1 MQFVCVMLTNE
12 KVKANLITKAGST
25 LGVAQSI
32 FMVAYH
38 LPNKDMLLR
47 PHQWS
52 NLILTFLVEMAE
64 KVLQKLEEQLNC
76 SICLDTY
83 SDPKLLQ
90 CFHVYCRQCLV
101 PLVDRNQQG
110 QLGLT
115 CPTCRQVTPVPDR
128 GVAGLQSAFHIN
140 RFLEIKESFQKPDNP
155 AVISEGAGPADAKPD
170 KVRYCLVHEGKALEL
185 YCETC
190 GELICYKCVIKDGK
204 HHDHD
209 YEELD
214 QAFER
219 YTQEITSSLEPMEK
233 QVAATKITLAQ
244 LDARCGAISDQRT
257 ATVNTVHITFG
268 RIREIL
274 SVKETTLIGQ
284 IDRMTQGKLKDLAV
298 QRDEIET
305 TLAQQS
311 SCLHFMM
318 ESLKTGNE
326 GDVLMMKPNTVRKMK
341 ELTIPLQPEV
351 KTEADIV
358 FSASADMTAICQ
370 NYGQVFSLSSPDP
383 SKCHVTGKGTEV
395 AIVGEKSTALL
406 QAISFEGA
414 LFKKSI
420 KSLDCEVLSTITG
433 AIAKCGVERKGE
445 NRYEISYRPTIKG
458 RHQLQIKVDG
468 QSIRGSPFGV
478 AVKSTVEKLG
488 TRIQTI
494 HGVDKPWG
502 VAVNQKG
509 EVVVSEWGTDRVSVF
524 GPCGEKLR
532 SFGSGGSGQGRFVNV
547 REVAVDGEGNI
558 LVVDSG
564 NHCIQK
570 FTPEGQFLASVGTRG
585 HGQLQFESPIG
596 IVVNVGNGK
605 SYVTD
610 GNRIQV
616 LNSDLTFSSTFG
628 KYGDGKGH
636 FKYPTGIA
644 CDNTGEVY
652 VADTNNHHIQVFT
665 AEGKFVRMFGR
676 YGHGRGEL
684 FSPYGIAIN
693 SSNMVYISEGNNCRV
708 SVFTTKGQFVTS
720 FGRRGIGPG
729 EFVCPRGL
737 AVDDCGVLYVCDR
750 DNNRCDV
757 F

>member
-1 MQFVCVMLTNE
+1 
-12 KVKANLITKAGST
+12 
-25 LGVAQSI
+25 
-32 FMVAYH
+32 
-38 LPNKDMLLR
+38 MLLR
-47 PHQWS
+47 PHQLS
-52 NLILTFLVEMAE
+52 NLILTFLFEMAE

-83 SDPKLLQ
+83 TDPKLLQ

-101 PLVDRNQQG
+101 SLVDRNQHG

-140 RFLEIKESFQKPDNP
+140 RFLQIKEFFQKPDNP
-155 AVISEGAGPADAKPD
+155 VISESAGPADAKPD

-204 HHDHD
+204 HRDHD

-219 YTQEITSSLEPMEK
+219 YKQEIMSSLEPMEK
-233 QVAATKITLAQ
+233 QVAATKITLVQ
-244 LDARCGAISDQRT
+244 LDARFGEISDQRT

-274 SVKETTLIGQ
+274 SVKETTMIGQ
-284 IDRMTQGKLKDLAV
+284 IDRMTQEKLKDLAV
-298 QRDEIET
+298 QRDETET

-311 SCLHFMM
+311 SCLHFMK
-318 ESLKTGNE
+318 ESIRTGSK
-326 GDVLMMKPNTVRKMK
+326 GDVLMMKSNTVRKMK
-341 ELTIPLQPEV
+341 ELIIPLQPEV

-358 FSASADMTAICQ
+358 FSASADMTAVCQ
-370 NYGQVFSLSSPDP
+370 NYEQVFSSSSPDP

-395 AIVGEKSTALL
+395 AIVGEKSTAIL
-406 QAISFEGA
+406 QAISFDGA
-414 LFKKSI
+414 LLKKSI

-458 RHQLQIKVDG
+458 RHQLHIKVGG
-468 QSIRGSPFGV
+468 QFIRGSPFGV
-478 AVKSTVEKLG
+478 TVKSTVEKLG
-488 TRIQTI
+488 TPIRTI
-494 HGVDKPWG
+494 HGVDRPWG
-502 VAVNQKG
+502 VSVNQKG

-524 GPCGEKLR
+524 GPGGEKLR
-532 SFGSGGSGQGRFVNV
+532 SFGTPASGQGHFFDV

-564 NHCIQK
+564 NHRIQK
-570 FTPEGQFLASVGTRG
+570 FTSGGQFLTSVGTEG
-585 HGQLQFESPIG
+585 NGELQFTFPTGI
-596 IVVNVGNGK
+596 IVVSGK
-605 SYVTD
+605 LYVTD
-610 GNRIQV
+610 TGNDCVQV

-628 KYGDGKGH
+628 KRGDGKGQ
-636 FKYPTGIA
+636 FYYPTGIA
-644 CDNTGEVY
+644 CDSAGEVY
-652 VADTNNHHIQVFT
+652 VADTYNHRIQVFT

-676 YGHGRGEL
+676 RGQGMGEL
-684 FSPYGIAIN
+684 SSPYGIAID
-693 SSNMVYISEGNNCRV
+693 SGNMVYVSERDNCRV

-720 FGRRGIGPG
+720 FGRRGKGPG
-729 EFVCPRGL
+729 EFMCPRGL
-737 AVDDCGVLYVCDR
+737 TVDDCGVVYVCDKH
-750 DNNRCDV
+750 NNRCDV

>member
-1 MQFVCVMLTNE
+1 
-12 KVKANLITKAGST
+12 
-25 LGVAQSI
+25 
-32 FMVAYH
+32 MVAYH

-47 PHQWS
+47 PHQLS
-52 NLILTFLVEMAE
+52 NLILTFLVQMAE

-83 SDPKLLQ
+83 TDPKLLQ

-128 GVAGLQSAFHIN
+128 GVAGLKSAFHIN

-170 KVRYCLVHEGKALEL
+170 KVRHCLVHEGKALEL

-219 YTQEITSSLEPMEK
+219 YKQEITSSLEPMEK
-233 QVAATKITLAQ
+233 QVAATKNTLAQ
-244 LDARCGAISDQRT
+244 LDARCGEISDQRT
-257 ATVNTVHITFG
+257 ATVNTVHVTFS

-274 SVKETTLIGQ
+274 IVKETTLTRQ

-305 TLAQQS
+305 TLAQQR

-318 ESLKTGNE
+318 ESLRTGSE
-326 GDVLMMKPNTVRKMK
+326 GDVLMMKSNTVRKMK
-341 ELTIPLQPEV
+341 ELIIPLQPEV

-358 FSASADMTAICQ
+358 FSTSADMTAVCQ
-370 NYGQVFSLSSPDP
+370 NYGQVFLSSSPDP
-383 SKCHVTGKGTEV
+383 SKCRVTGKGTEV
-395 AIVGEKSTALL
+395 AMVGEKSTAILE
-406 QAISFEGA
+406 AISFEGA
-414 LFKKSI
+414 PFMKPI
-420 KSLDCEVLSTITG
+420 KSLDCEVLSTLTG

-458 RHQLQIKVDG
+458 RHQLHIKVGG
-468 QSIRGSPFGV
+468 QVIRGSPFGV
-478 AVKSTVEKLG
+478 TVKSTVEKLG
-488 TRIQTI
+488 TPIQTI
-494 HGVDKPWG
+494 LGVDKPWG

-509 EVVVSEWGTDRVSVF
+509 EVVVSEWGTSRVSVF
-524 GPCGEKLR
+524 GPGGEKLR
-532 SFGSGGSGQGRFVNV
+532 SFGSRGSGQGQFIDI

-564 NHCIQK
+564 NHRIQK
-570 FTPEGQFLASVGTRG
+570 FTPGGQFLTSVGTMG
-585 HGQLQFESPIG
+585 GGELQFTFPTG
-596 IVVNVGNGK
+596 IIVGSGK
-605 SYVTD
+605 LYVTD
-610 GNRIQV
+610 TGNNCVQV
-616 LNSDLTFSSTFG
+616 LNSDPTFSSTFG
-628 KYGDGKGH
+628 KLGNGKGK
-636 FKYPTGIA
+636 FNYPTGIA
-644 CDNTGEVY
+644 CDSTGEVY

-676 YGHGRGEL
+676 YGQGRGEL
-684 FSPYGIAIN
+684 LSPYGIAID
-693 SSNMVYISEGNNCRV
+693 SSNMVYVSEGRNYRV
-708 SVFTTKGQFVTS
+708 SVFTTRGQFVTS
-720 FGRRGIGPG
+720 FGKVGIGPG
-729 EFVCPRGL
+729 EFRCPRGI
-737 AVDDCGVLYVCDR
+737 AVDDCGVVYVCNR
-750 DNNRCDV
+750 ENNRCDV